1 MISEISIQVGLKPAL
16 VAIVQP
22 VSYVGVDKVLPHIG
36 IAFEGVWTLWTR
48 EGLLLRVSKTVSFQ
62 GICLFC
68 PVTALVTGEILL
80 QVDERVS
87 EIDTIA
93 VIN

>member
-1 MISEISIQVGLKPAL
+1 M
-16 VAIVQP
+16 
-22 VSYVGVDKVLPHIG
+22 
-36 IAFEGVWTLWTR
+36 
-48 EGLLLRVSKTVSFQ
+48 SFQ
-62 GICLFC
+62 GIGLFC

-93 VIN
+93 VIKEGKLIKEILFYFFKFWFEVVS

>member
-1 MISEISIQVGLKPAL
+1 M
-16 VAIVQP
+16 
-22 VSYVGVDKVLPHIG
+22 
-36 IAFEGVWTLWTR
+36 
-48 EGLLLRVSKTVSFQ
+48 SFQ

-80 QVDERVS
+80 QVDERVP

-93 VIN
+93 VIKEGIQIKKILFLLFQVLVRSCFIGASFKTAFELLPPISGCSAPVE